1 VTSGF
6 APPALLLFLLAGRGR
21 EGVKLLI
28 FFAKSNPTPT
38 LPCKQ
43 GGGRLE
49 ASREYFEASREYFEA
64 IRGGSASR

>member
-1 VTSGF
+1 LG
-6 APPALLLFLLAGRGR
+6 
-21 EGVKLLI
+21 GVKLLI

-43 GGGRLE
+43 GRERLE

-64 IRGGSASR
+64 SRGGSASR